1 MSAPV
6 NHLEQRTQDANEL
19 LEGIMP
25 SAITLAMMLR
35 HRKMATW
42 LRTEFEGYSDSTLT
56 PPYRRELPGH
66 IVARSPQYGWIP
78 APVDDQQKVEYG
90 RLNLNDG
97 VKALEKICLS
107 CKKGTGN
114 RVVLP
119 SEEMTKL
126 QSRINLSAELAIN
139 VSRDTY
145 SDVLKTIRA
154 AIYLWTRELVAL
166 GVGGEHNSFSPEE
179 RNKVATLDNPEQ
191 FWRRAMDELDDLP
204 IPDTREVGFFERVF
218 GRTG

>member
-97 VKALEKICLS
+97 VKAVEKICLS

>member
-1 MSAPV
+1 MSEPV
-6 NHLEQRTQDANEL
+6 NHLEERTRDANEL
-19 LEGIMP
+19 LEAIMP

-42 LRTEFEGYSDSTLT
+42 LRTEFEGYSDSTQA
-56 PPYRRELPGH
+56 PPYRRGLPGH

-78 APVDDQQKVEYG
+78 APVDDKQKLDYG
-90 RLNLNDG
+90 HLDLTDG
-97 VKALEKICLS
+97 IKALEKICLN
-107 CKKGTGN
+107 CKKGNGN
-114 RVVLP
+114 RVLLP
-119 SEEMTKL
+119 PDDMANL

-145 SDVLKTIRA
+145 SGVLKAVRA
-154 AIYLWTRELVAL
+154 AIYLWTQELMAK
-166 GVGGEHNSFSPEE
+166 GVGGEHNSFSAEE
-179 RNKVATLDNPEQ
+179 RNKVATLDEPEQ
-191 FWRRAMDELDDLP
+191 FWRRAVSELDNLP

>member
-1 MSAPV
+1 MPAPV
-6 NHLEQRTQDANEL
+6 NHLEERTRDANEL
-19 LEGIMP
+19 LEGMMP
-25 SAITLAMMLR
+25 SAITLAMMIR

-42 LRTEFEGYSDSTLT
+42 LRTEFEGYSESTPT

-78 APVDDQQKVEYG
+78 APVDDQQKADHG
-90 RLNLNDG
+90 RLDLDDG
-97 VKALEKICLS
+97 VKTLEKICLN
-107 CKKGTGN
+107 CKKGNGN
-114 RVVLP
+114 RVPLP
-119 SEEMTKL
+119 PAEMADL

-145 SDVLKTIRA
+145 SGVLKTVRA
-154 AIYLWTRELVAL
+154 AIYLWTQELMAF
-166 GVGGEHNSFSPEE
+166 GIGGEHNSFSAEE
-179 RNKVATLDNPEQ
+179 RSKVASLDNPEH
-191 FWRRAMDELDDLP
+191 FWRRAMAELDTLP

>member
-6 NHLEQRTQDANEL
+6 NHLEERAQDANEL
-19 LEGIMP
+19 LGKMMP

-42 LRTEFEGYSDSTLT
+42 LRTEFEGYSDSTLA
-56 PPYRRELPGH
+56 PPYRRDLPGH

-78 APVDDQQKVEYG
+78 APVDDKQKADHG
-90 RLNLNDG
+90 HLDLNDG
-97 VKALEKICLS
+97 IKELEKICLN

-119 SEEMTKL
+119 PEAMAQL

-145 SDVLKTIRA
+145 SGILKTVRA
-154 AIYLWTRELVAL
+154 AIYLWTRELIAL
-166 GVGGEHNSFSPEE
+166 GIGGEHNSFTSEE
-179 RNKVATLDNPEQ
+179 RNKVVALDNPEH
-191 FWRRAMDELDDLP
+191 FWRRAIAEMDNLP
-204 IPDTREVGFFERVF
+204 IPDTREAGFFERVF
-218 GRTG
+218 GRAG

>member
-6 NHLEQRTQDANEL
+6 NHLEERVQDANEL
-19 LEGIMP
+19 LEEMMP

-42 LRTEFEGYSDSTLT
+42 LRTEFEGYSDSTLA

-78 APVDDQQKVEYG
+78 APVDDQQKVDYG
-90 RLNLNDG
+90 RLDLNDG
-97 VKALEKICLS
+97 VKALEKICLN

-119 SEEMTKL
+119 PEEMAKL
-126 QSRINLSAELAIN
+126 QSQINLSAELAIN

-154 AIYLWTRELVAL
+154 AIYLWTRELMAL
-166 GVGGEHNSFSPEE
+166 GIGGEHNSFSPEE
-179 RNKVATLDNPEQ
+179 RNKVATLDNPEH
-191 FWRRAMDELDDLP
+191 FWRRAMEELDNLP